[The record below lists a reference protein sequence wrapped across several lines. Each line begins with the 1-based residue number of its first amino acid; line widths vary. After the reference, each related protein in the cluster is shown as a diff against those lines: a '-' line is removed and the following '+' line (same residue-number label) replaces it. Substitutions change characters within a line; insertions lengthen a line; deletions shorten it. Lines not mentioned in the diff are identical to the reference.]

1 MRILLI
7 DDHAIVRAGFR
18 RILADEIE
26 GLVIGE
32 ASDGREAMDEIR
44 RAPWDLVV
52 LDLSLPGRGGLE
64 VLAEIRE
71 TRRAPPVLVMTM
83 YSEDQYA
90 LRAFRAGAAGYIT
103 KGCGPEEIL
112 QAVRKVCSGGRYLT
126 PALAEKLA
134 ASLSV
139 DAGRLPH
146 EALSDRELQV
156 LRMLAA
162 GKAVKAIGGEL
173 FLSEKTVSTYRARI
187 LKKLCLKT
195 SAELMRYALQA
206 RLVD

>member
-173 FLSEKTVSTYRARI
+173 FLSEKTVSTYRSRI